1 MNTNGKQS
9 SCTNILRGTREEVL
23 YHLVSDRNI
32 DPKPNKKEWKLWNQI
47 RLKWKFERER
57 EKNWLRKKKGAYVT
71 INTWYS
77 VGGNPTSSG
86 RCKEDYGFGRF
97 WKH

>member
-32 DPKPNKKEWKLWNQI
+32 DPKPNKKEWKL
-47 RLKWKFERER
+47 
-57 EKNWLRKKKGAYVT
+57 
-71 INTWYS
+71 
-77 VGGNPTSSG
+77 
-86 RCKEDYGFGRF
+86 
-97 WKH
+97 